1 MNPQGQAGSTADA
14 TYDPAVALQ
23 FFKSAGKPMDI
34 AAGEKIFEEN
44 ERAIPLLRRQKM
56 YLLVKGE
63 VSLMSGPKTIG
74 RVRPGEVFG
83 EMAVIS
89 DAPRSA
95 SAVAKTASRVIAL
108 DDKEFEAALGR
119 HPEFALMLMS
129 VMIFRLR
136 STIAQLKSR
145 AALSEDAQLKE
156 SVAFD
161 PAVLGHLVEGLADD
175 PPIFY
180 QAGAP
185 IVTEGQKGLRM
196 YAIVEGRVKISIG
209 SRVVERLGPGGA
221 FGEAALL
228 DVSATRIADA
238 TAETDCTVQAISR
251 KAFLALVKVSPDFG
265 ATMLSSLA
273 GRVRFLTARL

>member
-1 MNPQGQAGSTADA
+1 MNPHGQAGSTADA

-23 FFKSAGKPMDI
+23 FFKSGGKPVNI
-34 AAGEKIFEEN
+34 AEGEKIFEEH

-56 YLLVKGE
+56 YLLLKGE
-63 VSLMSGPKTIG
+63 VSLMSGLKTIG

-108 DDKEFEAALGR
+108 DDQEFEAALGR

-136 STIAQLKSR
+136 NTIAQLKSR
-145 AALSEDAQLKE
+145 EALSEDAGLEE
-156 SVAFD
+156 SAAFD
-161 PAVLGHLVEGLADD
+161 PEVLADLVQGLADD
-175 PPIFY
+175 PPIFF
-180 QAGAP
+180 QQGAS

-196 YAIVEGRVKISIG
+196 YAIVEGRVRISIG
-209 SRVVERLGPGGA
+209 GRVVERLGAGGA

-238 TAETDCTVQAISR
+238 SAETDCTVQAISR
-251 KAFLALVKVSPDFG
+251 KAFLTLVKVSPNFG

-273 GRVRFLTARL
+273 SRVRFLTARL

>member
-1 MNPQGQAGSTADA
+1 MRRSCISIRRCSSSGHVLSARNPFESESVSGMAKCSSSPILPCMVVSSDGMLMPKEASMNPQGQAGSTADA

-23 FFKSAGKPMDI
+23 FFKSAGKPVDI

-56 YLLVKGE
+56 YLLLKGE

-89 DAPRSA
+89 DAPRSD
-95 SAVAKTASRVIAL
+95 SAVAKTASRVITL

-136 STIAQLKSR
+136 NTIAQLKSR
-145 AALSEDAQLKE
+145 EALSDDAGLKE
-156 SVAFD
+156 SAAFD
-161 PAVLGHLVEGLADD
+161 PEVLSHLVEGLADA

-180 QAGAP
+180 QAGAS
-185 IVTEGQKGLRM
+185 IVTEGQKGLR
-196 YAIVEGRVKISIG
+196 
-209 SRVVERLGPGGA
+209 
-221 FGEAALL
+221 
-228 DVSATRIADA
+228 
-238 TAETDCTVQAISR
+238 
-251 KAFLALVKVSPDFG
+251 
-265 ATMLSSLA
+265 
-273 GRVRFLTARL
+273 

>member
-1 MNPQGQAGSTADA
+1 
-14 TYDPAVALQ
+14 
-23 FFKSAGKPMDI
+23 MDI

-56 YLLVKGE
+56 YLLLKGE
-63 VSLMSGPKTIG
+63 VSLMSGLKTIG

-95 SAVAKTASRVIAL
+95 SAVAKTASRVITL
-108 DDKEFEAALGR
+108 DDKEFEAALGK

-136 STIAQLKSR
+136 NTIAQLKDR
-145 AALSEDAQLKE
+145 DALSEDAELKE
-156 SVAFD
+156 SAAFD
-161 PAVLGHLVEGLADD
+161 PEVLGHLVEGLADD
-175 PPIFY
+175 PPIFF
-180 QAGAP
+180 QQGAT

-196 YAIVEGRVKISIG
+196 YPIAEGCVRITISG
-209 SRVVERLGPGGA
+209 RLVERLGAGGA

-228 DVSATRIADA
+228 DPNATP
-238 TAETDCTVQAISR
+238 TANP
-251 KAFLALVKVSPDFG
+251 KAH
-265 ATMLSSLA
+265 
-273 GRVRFLTARL
+273 TA